1 MLFLCEEGDERKGVA
16 SDDGDDDDAQ
26 GYEGRREFKE
36 NNLEAPEA
44 LLGSAGLWP
53 GATFRSN
60 ERDDEDEHD
69 VGDDGNGDGDCDDDN
84 GAGDGD
90 DEYEDYGNNG
100 EGDVDDGDD
109 IYHAEGGH
117 DLNDDISSPDNRS
130 T

>member
-1 MLFLCEEGDERKGVA
+1 MLFLCEEGVA

-60 ERDDEDEHD
+60 RRDDEDEHD
-69 VGDDGNGDGDCDDDN
+69 VCDD
-84 GAGDGD
+84 AGGFVIAFVQETDFK
-90 DEYEDYGNNG
+90 EMC
-100 EGDVDDGDD
+100 
-109 IYHAEGGH
+109 
-117 DLNDDISSPDNRS
+117 
-130 T
+130 

>member
-1 MLFLCEEGDERKGVA
+1 MLFLCEEGDERKGVS

-44 LLGSAGLWP
+44 LFRSAGLWP

-60 ERDDEDEHD
+60 GRDDEDEHD
-69 VGDDGNGDGDCDDDN
+69 VGDEDCDDDN

-90 DEYEDYGNNG
+90 DEYKDYGNNG

-109 IYHAEGGH
+109 NCHTEGGH